1 MTQLTKQSLTS
12 ASTIAWILDN
22 KFQTERG
29 EPFEFIN
36 HRFLIDYMADDHPD
50 ICATKAAQVG
60 ATLAETFDDFH
71 LAGIRKLNVI
81 HTLQNNDVIKGFVVP
96 KVDPVI
102 ACNPVIRDML
112 KSDSQNLKKF
122 NDNYVFFRGASTESQ
137 AINISADVLKIDELD
152 RSDQKVVQTFES
164 RTDYSQ
170 NMRIKRFSNPSSV
183 GFGVDALFQDSDQRY
198 WFVKCSHCNHEWY
211 MDFYKDENG
220 KCHYVDQERQI
231 YACGKCDK
239 EIGTSERIRGRWV
252 IKYPSRTY
260 RHGYWFSQM
269 MSPWF
274 SAARI
279 VKKFEDTATDVFY
292 NFTLGKAYTSE
303 DMIVNRQTIL
313 RACAPSTIPKINV
326 AMGVDQNANEQIWVA
341 ATPQGI
347 FAHGKT
353 HSWEEFEHL
362 KLMWNAVV
370 VADPNPYPVKPK
382 QLASKYN
389 DFYICYFQDQTDL
402 SLLKWIEK
410 ESKVF
415 ADRTRLLDTVAN
427 EITEARLLFREHPYA
442 LEDYIEDWSNLYRTT
457 VETEDGRTKSVW
469 LKKLGKESDFSFA
482 TAYCRIALS
491 RLMGGDSELLEP
503 VSAAESRV
511 TNLESKDGST
521 INVDFSDILR
531 ETYADMQQ

>member
-1 MTQLTKQSLTS
+1 MIQPTTQSLVNS
-12 ASTIAWILDN
+12 STIAWILHN
-22 KFQTERG
+22 RFQTERL
-29 EPFEFIN
+29 EAFEFTK

-50 ICATKAAQVG
+50 ICATKCAQVG

-71 LAGIRKLNVI
+71 LAGIQKLNVI

-102 ACNPVIRDML
+102 AGNPAIKEML

-183 GFGVDALFQDSDQRY
+183 GFGVDALFADSDQRF
-198 WFVKCSHCNHEWY
+198 WFITCPHCNYEWY
-211 MDFYKDENG
+211 IDFYKDESN
-220 KCHYVDQERQI
+220 CHYVDQERQI
-231 YACGKCDK
+231 YACGKCNK
-239 EIGTSERIRGRWV
+239 EIYTADRISGRWV
-252 IKYPSRTY
+252 IKYPTRTN

-274 SAARI
+274 DAPRI
-279 VKKFEDTATDVFY
+279 VKKFEDTAIDVFY
-292 NFTLGKAYTSE
+292 NFTLGKAYTPE

-313 RACAPSTIPKINV
+313 RACAPSSVPKVNV

-347 FAHGKT
+347 FAHGRTK
-353 HSWEEFEHL
+353 SWEEFEHL
-362 KLMWNAVV
+362 KLMWNAIV

-382 QLASKYN
+382 QLAAKYN

-402 SLLKWIEK
+402 SLLKWVEK

-415 ADRTRLLDTVAN
+415 ADRTRILDTVAN

-442 LEDYIEDWSNLYRTT
+442 LEDYIEDWSNLYRTS
-457 VETEDGRTKSVW
+457 VETEDGRKKSTW
-469 LKKLGKESDFSFA
+469 LKKLGKQSDFSFA

-491 RLMGGDSELLEP
+491 RMLGGGSELLSP
-503 VSAAESRV
+503 ANPSDAPV
-511 TNLESKDGST
+511 TNVSSDGNKLT
-521 INVDFSDILR
+521 VDFSDILQ
-531 ETYADMQQ
+531 ETYDDMEV